1 MLIKSK
7 SMEEDLSTK
16 LLELKKPLA
25 FLDFNCPLPQLSWK
39 YLYLPPIGVTKIFKS
54 LEF

>member
-25 FLDFNCPLPQLSWK
+25 FLDFSCPLPQLSWK
-39 YLYLPPIGVTKIFKS
+39 YVYLQFVS
-54 LEF
+54 LKYF